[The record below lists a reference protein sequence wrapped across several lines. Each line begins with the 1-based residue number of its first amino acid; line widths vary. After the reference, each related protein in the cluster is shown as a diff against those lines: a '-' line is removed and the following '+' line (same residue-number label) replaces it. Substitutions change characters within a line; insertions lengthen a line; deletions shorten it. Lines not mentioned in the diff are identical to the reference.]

1 MDGIRFGRML
11 GVGWRRSEATPA
23 LLRSAPLPPSV
34 GGTVVAATGDQ
45 QATAKRFCKPSVVS
59 VARRRWRRVNATQRS
74 DGHGALAGAGAGVAG
89 GGATTTSCVA
99 CGETNGCVTVPLS
112 PHPSV
117 TRPAPTDDRRPTPGR
132 PSSRHDGAWCTRAHT
147 ADDYTSRPN
156 GSLPFP
162 CVAGTRLTVARSFG

>member
-1 MDGIRFGRML
+1 ML

-23 LLRSAPLPPSV
+23 LLCSALLCS
-34 GGTVVAATGDQ
+34 AAPIRRRHRRRGDGRP
-45 QATAKRFCKPSVVS
+45 TAKRFCKPSVVVS

-117 TRPAPTDDRRPTPGR
+117 TRPAPTDDRRPDAHPP

-147 ADDYTSRPN
+147 ADD
-156 GSLPFP
+156 
-162 CVAGTRLTVARSFG
+162 

>member
-1 MDGIRFGRML
+1 ML

-23 LLRSAPLPPSV
+23 LLCSAPLPPSV

-45 QATAKRFCKPSVVS
+45 QATAKRFCKPSVVVS

-99 CGETNGCVTVPLS
+99 CGESVRPMAAS
-112 PHPSV
+112 PSRLHWLASPVGDQASS
-117 TRPAPTDDRRPTPGR
+117 DRRPTTD
-132 PSSRHDGAWCTRAHT
+132 SRTPIQQARW
-147 ADDYTSRPN
+147 
-156 GSLPFP
+156 SL
-162 CVAGTRLTVARSFG
+162 VYAGTHG

>member
-1 MDGIRFGRML
+1 MRGMGSDSGGCL
-11 GVGWRRSEATPA
+11 ELAGVEAKRRLLCSA
-23 LLRSAPLPPSV
+23 LLCSAAPIRRRHRRR
-34 GGTVVAATGDQ
+34 GDGRP
-45 QATAKRFCKPSVVS
+45 TAKRFCKPSVVVS

-117 TRPAPTDDRRPTPGR
+117 TRPAPTDDRRPDAHPP
-132 PSSRHDGAWCTRAHT
+132 PSSRHD
-147 ADDYTSRPN
+147 